1 MEQCRKAGK
10 SHWYHETQSTMS
22 SQTPLSLM
30 PEAAYVNDRF
40 LLDLTVAETALVP
53 FESWLKPARQL
64 ADVLFPRTVLNDRL
78 HTFSAYERMSTALTA
93 AQVFGVQRLCRYYA
107 ARLAPLPGPDASR
120 ESNQRLAQITQYAR
134 QLAGSPSVI
143 NTRAREQLAEV
154 GLTARDTVLINQ
166 IIGFIGFQARV
177 AAIFQ
182 AFCRLPVRELPGQEM
197 QRFARAARF
206 QNPQTI
212 WRPAASLVEYPPA
225 HTKVRRQYSSSQ
237 CQMMA
242 PVLMRDPSS
251 FALLERILTSTLHT
265 ASPPSLLPLITLLT
279 SRINGS
285 AACFNEQATQLGAW
299 RRAVITLRQ
308 EDDDIARWE
317 LEPALTQAIQWLTR
331 APDRFSAAHFFP
343 LLTRGVSSEQ
353 AINMLGWCGVCG
365 WLNRLKI
372 ALGETY

>member
-40 LLDLTVAETALVP
+40 LLDLTVSETALTP

-64 ADVLFPRTVLNDRL
+64 TDVLFPRTVLNDRL

-197 QRFARAARF
+197 QRCQGRAVSKPPDDMAARR
-206 QNPQTI
+206 QSGRI
-212 WRPAASLVEYPPA
+212 SSRPYQSSAAIFVFTMPNDGAGTHPRSVFIRVTRTHTDQHITHLV
-225 HTKVRRQYSSSQ
+225 
-237 CQMMA
+237 A
-242 PVLMRDPSS
+242 P
-251 FALLERILTSTLHT
+251 FFTSTYHAPHIT
-265 ASPPSLLPLITLLT
+265 YQRQRRLL
-279 SRINGS
+279 
-285 AACFNEQATQLGAW
+285 
-299 RRAVITLRQ
+299 
-308 EDDDIARWE
+308 
-317 LEPALTQAIQWLTR
+317 
-331 APDRFSAAHFFP
+331 
-343 LLTRGVSSEQ
+343 
-353 AINMLGWCGVCG
+353 
-365 WLNRLKI
+365 
-372 ALGETY
+372 

>member
-22 SQTPLSLM
+22 LQTPLSLM
-30 PEAAYVNDRF
+30 PEAVYVNDRF
-40 LLDLTVAETALVP
+40 LLDITVSETALTP

-64 ADVLFPRTVLNDRL
+64 ADILFPRTVLNDRL

-93 AQVFGVQRLCRYYA
+93 AQVFGVQRLCRHYA

-154 GLTARDTVLINQ
+154 GLTTRDTVLINQ

-206 QNPQTI
+206 QPPPDDMAARRQSGRI
-212 WRPAASLVEYPPA
+212 SSRPYQSSAAIFVFTMPNDGTGTHLRSVFIRVTRA
-225 HTKVRRQYSSSQ
+225 HTDQHITHCV
-237 CQMMA
+237 A
-242 PVLMRDPSS
+242 PL
-251 FALLERILTSTLHT
+251 FTSTYHAPHIT
-265 ASPPSLLPLITLLT
+265 YQRQRRLL
-279 SRINGS
+279 
-285 AACFNEQATQLGAW
+285 
-299 RRAVITLRQ
+299 
-308 EDDDIARWE
+308 
-317 LEPALTQAIQWLTR
+317 
-331 APDRFSAAHFFP
+331 
-343 LLTRGVSSEQ
+343 
-353 AINMLGWCGVCG
+353 
-365 WLNRLKI
+365 
-372 ALGETY
+372 

>member
-40 LLDLTVAETALVP
+40 LLDLTVSETALTP

-143 NTRAREQLAEV
+143 NAGPRTACRGGINRPGYRTHQSDHWVYRFSGAGSGDISGVLPSARAR
-154 GLTARDTVLINQ
+154 TARPGDAALCQGRAVSKPPDDMA
-166 IIGFIGFQARV
+166 ARRQSGRISSRPYQSS
-177 AAIFQ
+177 AAIFVFTMPNDGAGTHPRSVFIRVTRTHTDQ
-182 AFCRLPVRELPGQEM
+182 HI
-197 QRFARAARF
+197 
-206 QNPQTI
+206 TH
-212 WRPAASLVEYPPA
+212 LV
-225 HTKVRRQYSSSQ
+225 
-237 CQMMA
+237 A
-242 PVLMRDPSS
+242 P
-251 FALLERILTSTLHT
+251 FFTSTYHAPHIT
-265 ASPPSLLPLITLLT
+265 YQRQRRLL
-279 SRINGS
+279 
-285 AACFNEQATQLGAW
+285 
-299 RRAVITLRQ
+299 
-308 EDDDIARWE
+308 
-317 LEPALTQAIQWLTR
+317 
-331 APDRFSAAHFFP
+331 
-343 LLTRGVSSEQ
+343 
-353 AINMLGWCGVCG
+353 
-365 WLNRLKI
+365 
-372 ALGETY
+372 

>member
-40 LLDLTVAETALVP
+40 LLDLTVAETALTP

-93 AQVFGVQRLCRYYA
+93 AQVFGVQRLCRHYA

-197 QRFARAARF
+197 QRFAR
-206 QNPQTI
+206 
-212 WRPAASLVEYPPA
+212 
-225 HTKVRRQYSSSQ
+225 RQSGRISSSPYQ
-237 CQMMA
+237 SSAAIFVFTMPNDGAGTHARSVFIRVTRTHTDQHITHCIA
-242 PVLMRDPSS
+242 P
-251 FALLERILTSTLHT
+251 FFTSTYHAPHIT
-265 ASPPSLLPLITLLT
+265 YQRQRRLL
-279 SRINGS
+279 
-285 AACFNEQATQLGAW
+285 
-299 RRAVITLRQ
+299 
-308 EDDDIARWE
+308 
-317 LEPALTQAIQWLTR
+317 
-331 APDRFSAAHFFP
+331 
-343 LLTRGVSSEQ
+343 
-353 AINMLGWCGVCG
+353 
-365 WLNRLKI
+365 
-372 ALGETY
+372 

>member
-22 SQTPLSLM
+22 SQTTLSLM

-40 LLDLTVAETALVP
+40 LLDLAVSETALAP

-64 ADVLFPRTVLNDRL
+64 ADILFPRTVFNDRL
-78 HTFSAYERMSTALTA
+78 HTFSVYERMSTALTA
-93 AQVFGVQRLCRYYA
+93 AQVFGVQRLCRHYA

-154 GLTARDTVLINQ
+154 GLTAQDTVLINQ
-166 IIGFIGFQARV
+166 IIGFVGFQARV

-206 QNPQTI
+206 QNPQAT
-212 WRPAASLVEYPPA
+212 WRPADSLVEYPPA

-265 ASPPSLLPLITLLT
+265 ASPPSLLPFISLLT

-285 AACFNEQATQLGAW
+285 AACFNEQAAQPGEW
-299 RRAVITLRQ
+299 RRAVITLRL

-331 APDRFSAAHFFP
+331 APDRFSAAHFSP
-343 LLTRGVSSEQ
+343 LLNRVGSSEQ

>member
-22 SQTPLSLM
+22 SQTTLSLM
-30 PEAAYVNDRF
+30 PEAEYVNDRF
-40 LLDLTVAETALVP
+40 LLDLAVSETALAP

-64 ADVLFPRTVLNDRL
+64 ADILFPRTVFNDRL
-78 HTFSAYERMSTALTA
+78 HTFSVYERMSTALTA
-93 AQVFGVQRLCRYYA
+93 AQVFGVQRLCRHYA

-154 GLTARDTVLINQ
+154 GLTAQDTVLINQ
-166 IIGFIGFQARV
+166 IIGFVGFQARV

-206 QNPQTI
+206 QNPQAT
-212 WRPAASLVEYPPA
+212 WRPADSLVEYPPA

-265 ASPPSLLPLITLLT
+265 ASPPSLLPFISLLT

-285 AACFNEQATQLGAW
+285 AACFNEQAAQPGEW
-299 RRAVITLRQ
+299 RRAVITLRL

-331 APDRFSAAHFFP
+331 APDRFSAAHFS
-343 LLTRGVSSEQ
+343 LLLNRVGSSEQ

>member
-40 LLDLTVAETALVP
+40 LLDLTVSETALTP

-93 AQVFGVQRLCRYYA
+93 AQVFGVQRLCRHYA

-197 QRFARAARF
+197 QRLPGPRGSKPPDDMAARRQSGRIF
-206 QNPQTI
+206 SSPYQSS
-212 WRPAASLVEYPPA
+212 AAIFVFTMPNNGAGTHPRSVFIRVTRA
-225 HTKVRRQYSSSQ
+225 HTDQHITHRVT
-237 CQMMA
+237 
-242 PVLMRDPSS
+242 P
-251 FALLERILTSTLHT
+251 FFTSTYHAPHIT
-265 ASPPSLLPLITLLT
+265 YQRQRRLL
-279 SRINGS
+279 
-285 AACFNEQATQLGAW
+285 
-299 RRAVITLRQ
+299 
-308 EDDDIARWE
+308 
-317 LEPALTQAIQWLTR
+317 
-331 APDRFSAAHFFP
+331 
-343 LLTRGVSSEQ
+343 
-353 AINMLGWCGVCG
+353 
-365 WLNRLKI
+365 
-372 ALGETY
+372 

>member
-40 LLDLTVAETALVP
+40 LLDLTVSETALTP

-93 AQVFGVQRLCRYYA
+93 AQVFGVQRLCRHYA

-166 IIGFIGFQARV
+166 IIGFIGFSGAGSGDISGVLSSARARTARPGDAALCQGRAV
-177 AAIFQ
+177 SKPPDDMAARRQSGRIFSSPYQSSAAIFVFTMPNNG
-182 AFCRLPVRELPGQEM
+182 AGTHPRSVFIRVTR
-197 QRFARAARF
+197 
-206 QNPQTI
+206 
-212 WRPAASLVEYPPA
+212 A
-225 HTKVRRQYSSSQ
+225 HTDQHITHRVT
-237 CQMMA
+237 
-242 PVLMRDPSS
+242 P
-251 FALLERILTSTLHT
+251 FFTSTYHAPHIT
-265 ASPPSLLPLITLLT
+265 YQRQRRLL
-279 SRINGS
+279 
-285 AACFNEQATQLGAW
+285 
-299 RRAVITLRQ
+299 
-308 EDDDIARWE
+308 
-317 LEPALTQAIQWLTR
+317 
-331 APDRFSAAHFFP
+331 
-343 LLTRGVSSEQ
+343 
-353 AINMLGWCGVCG
+353 
-365 WLNRLKI
+365 
-372 ALGETY
+372 

>member
-22 SQTPLSLM
+22 SQTTLSLM

-40 LLDLTVAETALVP
+40 LLDLAVSETVLAP

-64 ADVLFPRTVLNDRL
+64 ADILFPRTVFNDRL

-93 AQVFGVQRLCRYYA
+93 AQVFGVQRLCRHYA

-166 IIGFIGFQARV
+166 IIGFVGFQARV

-197 QRFARAARF
+197 QRFARAALF
-206 QNPQTI
+206 QNPQAT
-212 WRPAASLVEYPPA
+212 WRPADSLVEYPPA

-237 CQMMA
+237 CQKMA
-242 PVLMRDPSS
+242 PILLRDPSS

-285 AACFNEQATQLGAW
+285 AACFNEQAAQPGEW
-299 RRAVITLRQ
+299 RRAVITLRL

-317 LEPALTQAIQWLTR
+317 LEPALTQAIQWLVR
-331 APDRFSAAHFFP
+331 APDRFSAAHFSP
-343 LLTRGVSSEQ
+343 LLNRVGSSEQ

>member
-22 SQTPLSLM
+22 SQTTLSLM

-40 LLDLTVAETALVP
+40 LLDLAVSETALAP

-64 ADVLFPRTVLNDRL
+64 ADILFSRTVFNDRL

-93 AQVFGVQRLCRYYA
+93 AQVFGVQRLCRHYA

-166 IIGFIGFQARV
+166 IIGFVGFQARV

-206 QNPQTI
+206 QNPQAT
-212 WRPAASLVEYPPA
+212 WRPADSLVEYPPA

-265 ASPPSLLPLITLLT
+265 ASPPSLLPFISLLT

-285 AACFNEQATQLGAW
+285 AACFNEQAAQPGEW
-299 RRAVITLRQ
+299 RRAVITLRL

-331 APDRFSAAHFFP
+331 APDRFSAAHFSP
-343 LLTRGVSSEQ
+343 LLNRVGSSEQ

>member
-22 SQTPLSLM
+22 SQTTLSLM

-40 LLDLTVAETALVP
+40 LLDLAVSETALAP

-64 ADVLFPRTVLNDRL
+64 ADILFPRTVFNDRL
-78 HTFSAYERMSTALTA
+78 HTFSVYERMSTALTA
-93 AQVFGVQRLCRYYA
+93 AQVFGVQRLCRHYA

-154 GLTARDTVLINQ
+154 GLTAQDTVLINQ
-166 IIGFIGFQARV
+166 IIGFVGFQARV

-206 QNPQTI
+206 QNPQAT
-212 WRPAASLVEYPPA
+212 WRPADSLVEYPPA

-251 FALLERILTSTLHT
+251 FALLERILTSSLHT
-265 ASPPSLLPLITLLT
+265 ASPPSLLPFISLLT

-285 AACFNEQATQLGAW
+285 AACFNEQAAQPGEW
-299 RRAVITLRQ
+299 RRAVITLRL

-331 APDRFSAAHFFP
+331 APDRFSAAHFSP
-343 LLTRGVSSEQ
+343 LLNRVGSSEQ

>member
-22 SQTPLSLM
+22 SQTTLSLM

-40 LLDLTVAETALVP
+40 LLDLAVSETVLAP

-64 ADVLFPRTVLNDRL
+64 ADILFPRTVLNDRL

-93 AQVFGVQRLCRYYA
+93 AQVFGVQRLCRHYA

-166 IIGFIGFQARV
+166 IIGFVGFQARV

-197 QRFARAARF
+197 QRFARAALF
-206 QNPQTI
+206 QNPQAT
-212 WRPAASLVEYPPA
+212 WRPADSLVEYPPA

-237 CQMMA
+237 CQKMA
-242 PVLMRDPSS
+242 PVLLRDPSS
-251 FALLERILTSTLHT
+251 FALLERILTSTLLT
-265 ASPPSLLPLITLLT
+265 ASPRSLLPLITLLT

-285 AACFNEQATQLGAW
+285 AACFNEQAAQPGEW
-299 RRAVITLRQ
+299 RRAVITLRL

-317 LEPALTQAIQWLTR
+317 LEPALTQAIQWLVR
-331 APDRFSAAHFFP
+331 APDRFSAAHFSP
-343 LLTRGVSSEQ
+343 LLTRVGSSEQ